1 VRPVARLRDAA
12 SRLAEG
18 NLDERVPPED
28 TGGVAEI
35 VLLAQAF
42 NHMAERVEVM
52 MDRQRAFV
60 ANASHELRTPLT
72 NIKLRAEA
80 LGNGAL
86 EDPKVAHRFITE
98 IEGEADR
105 LGRLASD
112 LLTLSRLDST
122 QPARRLAVD
131 LSALTVEAA
140 DRMAIRAEKA
150 QVTVALDLQRGL
162 PTIAADPSDM
172 DTLVTN
178 LLDNALQYTPPGGTI
193 TAFCGTELQQV
204 ILTVSDTG
212 VGIPQEDLPHIF
224 DRFYRADRARSRRG
238 AVGGSGAGLGLAI
251 VKGIVSAHGG
261 VVEAH
266 SGTGAGTTI
275 TVRFPVALGEA
286 PLGPAVAVP

>member
-1 VRPVARLRDAA
+1 MDSVRAETRAGPRAVAGQFAELGRTQITILDAHGDVLASSIQGAAGGLSGRPEVRAALDGAVQYAVRLDPATRRPMMYAAAPVQRAGRLLGVVQLSAPLAEVTGRVRWFWLSLGLTVLPAAGIAALAGWLLADQLVRPVARLRDAA

-112 LLTLSRLDST
+112 LLTLSRL
-122 QPARRLAVD
+122 AVD
-131 LSALTVEAA
+131 LSALTV
-140 DRMAIRAEKA
+140 
-150 QVTVALDLQRGL
+150 
-162 PTIAADPSDM
+162 
-172 DTLVTN
+172 
-178 LLDNALQYTPPGGTI
+178 
-193 TAFCGTELQQV
+193 
-204 ILTVSDTG
+204 
-212 VGIPQEDLPHIF
+212 
-224 DRFYRADRARSRRG
+224 
-238 AVGGSGAGLGLAI
+238 GGS
-251 VKGIVSAHGG
+251 
-261 VVEAH
+261 
-266 SGTGAGTTI
+266 
-275 TVRFPVALGEA
+275 
-286 PLGPAVAVP
+286 